1 MNDIEPINQT
11 KLFGLDRFI
20 NEFID
25 LENNNNLPN
34 KILLSG
40 YKGIGKST
48 LAYHLINYILS
59 KDEKFNYDTNEFKI
73 NIENQSFKTTINR
86 SNPNITIIDID
97 QDKKLI
103 DIDQIRTLI
112 KNLNKSSLNDKPRF
126 VLIDNLEFLNVNSA
140 NALLKILEEPS
151 LNTFFILINSN
162 KRIPKT
168 LASRCTNFKIKLNN
182 KECLEI
188 SDNLLNG
195 KLYEKINMN
204 LINYYSTPGNIYN
217 ICRFAEINK
226 YDFSNVNLKEFLKII
241 IRNKH
246 YKDDAHIRYLIY
258 DFIEFHLRQI
268 SLNFSSQ
275 LYDKCS
281 YFLKKISDTKKFN
294 LYEDS
299 LFLEF
304 EEQMLNG

>member
-1 MNDIEPINQT
+1 MNNIEPINQT

-126 VLIDNLEFLNVNSA
+126 VLIDNIEFLNINSA

-151 LNTFFILINSN
+151 LNTFFILINNN
-162 KRIPKT
+162 KQIPKT

-188 SDNLLNG
+188 SDNLVDG

-246 YKDDAHIRYLIY
+246 YKDDAHIKYLIY

-275 LYDKCS
+275 LYDKYS

>member
-25 LENNNNLPN
+25 LKNNDNLPN

-59 KDEKFNYDTNEFKI
+59 KKEKFSYDANKFKI
-73 NIENQSFKTTINR
+73 NIENQSFKTTINK
-86 SNPNITIIDID
+86 SNPNLAVLDID
-97 QDKKLI
+97 QDKKFI

-112 KNLNKSSLNDKPRF
+112 RNLNKSSFNDKPRF
-126 VLIDNLEFLNVNSA
+126 VLIDNIELLNVNST

-151 LNTFFILINSN
+151 LNVFFILINNN
-162 KRIPKT
+162 KNILRT
-168 LASRCTNFKIKLNN
+168 LVSRCTNFKIKLTNQ
-182 KECLEI
+182 ECLEI
-188 SDNLLNG
+188 SNNLVEGNLS
-195 KLYEKINMN
+195 EKINMN

-217 ICRFAEINK
+217 LYKFAEKNK
-226 YDFSNVNLKEFLKII
+226 YDLSNLNLKELLKII
-241 IRNKH
+241 IINKH
-246 YKDDAHIRYLIY
+246 YKDDIYIKYLIY
-258 DFIEFHLRQI
+258 DLIEFYLRQI
-268 SLNFSSQ
+268 HLNFFSQ
-275 LYDKCS
+275 IHNKYS
-281 YFLKKISDTKKFN
+281 YFLKKISDTNRFN
-294 LYEDS
+294 LDEDS

-304 EEQMLNG
+304 EEEILNG

>member
-1 MNDIEPINQT
+1 MNNIEPINQT

-59 KDEKFNYDTNEFKI
+59 KNEKFNYDTNEFKI

-126 VLIDNLEFLNVNSA
+126 VLIDNLEFLNINSA

-188 SDNLLNG
+188 SDNLVDG

-226 YDFSNVNLKEFLKII
+226 YDLSNVNLKEFLKII

-246 YKDDAHIRYLIY
+246 YKDDAHIKYLIY

-275 LYDKCS
+275 LYDKYS

>member
-1 MNDIEPINQT
+1 MNNIEPINQT

-59 KDEKFNYDTNEFKI
+59 KNEKFNYDTNEFKI

-126 VLIDNLEFLNVNSA
+126 VLIDNLEFLNINSA

-188 SDNLLNG
+188 SDNLVSG
-195 KLYEKINMN
+195 KLFKKINMN

-217 ICRFAEINK
+217 ICKFAETNK
-226 YDFSNVNLKEFLKII
+226 YDLSNLNLKEFLKII
-241 IRNKH
+241 ISNKH
-246 YKDDAHIRYLIY
+246 YKDDVYIKYLIY
-258 DFIEFHLRQI
+258 DFIEFYLRQI
-268 SLNFSSQ
+268 NSNFSFQ
-275 LYDKCS
+275 FYNKHS
-281 YFLKKISDTKKFN
+281 YFLKKISETKKFN

-304 EEQMLNG
+304 EEEILNG

>member
-1 MNDIEPINQT
+1 MNNIEPINQT

-126 VLIDNLEFLNVNSA
+126 VLIDNIEFLNINSA

-151 LNTFFILINSN
+151 LNTFFILINNN
-162 KRIPKT
+162 KQIPKT

-188 SDNLLNG
+188 SDNLVDG

-204 LINYYSTPGNIYN
+204 LINYYSTPGNIYS

-226 YDFSNVNLKEFLKII
+226 YDLSNLNLKEFLKII

-246 YKDDAHIRYLIY
+246 YKDDAHIKYLIY

-275 LYDKCS
+275 LYDKYS

-304 EEQMLNG
+304 EEEMLNG

>member
-20 NEFID
+20 NEFKD

-59 KDEKFNYDTNEFKI
+59 KNEKFSYDTNEFKI
-73 NIENQSFKTTINR
+73 NIENQSFKTIVNK
-86 SNPNITIIDID
+86 SNPNLVIVDVD
-97 QDKKLI
+97 QDKKFI
-103 DIDQIRTLI
+103 DIDQIRMLI
-112 KNLNKSSLNDKPRF
+112 KNLNKSSLNYKPRF
-126 VLIDNLEFLNVNSA
+126 VLIDNIEFLNANST

-151 LNTFFILINSN
+151 LNVFFILINNN
-162 KRIPKT
+162 KQIPQT
-168 LASRCTNFKIKLNN
+168 LSSRCTNFKIKLTN

-188 SDNLLNG
+188 SDSLTNG
-195 KLYEKINMN
+195 RLQEKINLN

-217 ICRFAEINK
+217 LFKFAETNK
-226 YDFSNVNLKEFLKII
+226 YDLLNLNLKELLKII
-241 IRNKH
+241 INNKH
-246 YKDDAHIRYLIY
+246 YKNDVYIKYLIY
-258 DFIEFHLRQI
+258 DFIEFYLRQI
-268 SLNFSSQ
+268 SSDFSSQ
-275 LYDKCS
+275 IYDKYW

-294 LYEDS
+294 LQEDS
-299 LFLEF
+299 FFLEF
-304 EEQMLNG
+304 EEEILNG